1 MNKLIRLITLSAM
14 VATLA
19 LSAFALGNNTAATSP
34 LTTTEE
40 TATGQGDE
48 DAKTK
53 LYKQFTDNIKT
64 NQPLAYETA
73 KEYLTKFPAEDQYTA
88 YMKKWVAAYEK
99 GKRKVDLEQLIKD
112 QKFAEAYDLGKQIL
126 VDEPNDL
133 TAMSRVS
140 WAALQLSLTNKD
152 INNAEAS
159 NYARRTL
166 QLVEGGKGF
175 EEGKPLD
182 AKVKDEYIN
191 WLNSSLGIF
200 ALKTNPNE
208 SIGYFLKAAQ
218 TEGFFKKDPQTYVR
232 LALAYQAGPYKRLS
246 DDFEKN
252 FRGKD
257 ESPESKAALEN
268 LNQVIDRIID
278 AYARAIALATDAKY
292 ATVKSQWTTQLTNF
306 YKFRHNDSEAGMQEL
321 IAGVLSTPLPAQ
333 PTLAPTPTPATT
345 TTTPATGAGTS
356 TGTNGT
362 GTTPTSPATATPSA
376 SQPAT
381 TTTPP
386 SDSSTTA
393 TKPKPPLHHARRP

>member
-19 LSAFALGNNTAATSP
+19 LSAFALSNTTITP
-34 LTTTEE
+34 LTGTEE
-40 TATGQGDE
+40 TAAGQSEDE
-48 DAKTK
+48 AKTI
-53 LYKQFTDNIKT
+53 LYKKFTDNRT
-64 NQPLAYETA
+64 SNQPVAYEA
-73 KEYLTKFPAEDQYTA
+73 GKEYLAKYPAEDQYTA
-88 YMKKWVAAYEK
+88 YIKKWIAAYEK
-99 GKRKVDLEQLIKD
+99 GMRKVNLEQLIKE

-133 TAMSRVS
+133 TATSRVS
-140 WAALQLSLTNKD
+140 WAALQLALTNKE
-152 INNAEAS
+152 INNAEAA
-159 NYARRTL
+159 NHARRAL
-166 QLVEGGKGF
+166 QMVEAGKGF

-182 AKVKDEYIN
+182 AKVKEEYIN
-191 WLNSSLGIF
+191 WLNSALGIF

-208 SIGYFLKAAQ
+208 SIGYFLRAAQ
-218 TEGFFKKDPQTYVR
+218 SEGFFKKDPQTYVR
-232 LALAYQAGPYKRLS
+232 LALAYQAGPYKKLS

-278 AYARAIALATDAKY
+278 AYARAIALATDPKY

-306 YKFRHNDSEAGMQEL
+306 YKFRHNDSDAGMQEL
-321 IAGVLSTPLPAQ
+321 IAGVLSKPLPPQ

-345 TTTPATGAGTS
+345 TTTPATGAETP

-362 GTTPTSPATATPSA
+362 TSTTPATTPTPSTT
-376 SQPAT
+376 QPAT
-381 TTTPP
+381 TTPP
-386 SDSSTTA
+386 SNDTTTA
-393 TKPKPPLHHARRP
+393 TKPKSPSHHARRP